1 MANHKSA
8 IKRIGVTQKKN
19 LRNRMI
25 MSGVKSAIK
34 KFDSAL
40 TQGDEKVVNACY
52 LSAVSTVDKA
62 VNKGVLHRNAADRK
76 KAQLAIKLAAK

>member
-8 IKRIGVTQKKN
+8 IKRIGVTQKN

-40 TQGDEKVVNACY
+40 TQGDEKPLTLVI
-52 LSAVSTVDKA
+52 
-62 VNKGVLHRNAADRK
+62 
-76 KAQLAIKLAAK
+76 LAP